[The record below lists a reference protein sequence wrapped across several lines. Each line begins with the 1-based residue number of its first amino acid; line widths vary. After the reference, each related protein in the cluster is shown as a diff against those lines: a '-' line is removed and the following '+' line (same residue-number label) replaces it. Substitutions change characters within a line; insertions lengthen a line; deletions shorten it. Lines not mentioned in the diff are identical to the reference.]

1 MPSPRKLLEELVKAK
16 GAIKAADLAAFIAH
30 YSRYDDSALAE
41 ELTRV
46 KAMFG
51 LGQRKK
57 TVALTPPAG
66 LKAKEAVP
74 IVLAYVRE
82 EKGKAISLSK
92 EEKGSFSA
100 MVDALDRHFGA
111 GFTKRVIEELN
122 ALPNGSS
129 SLHYKR

>member
-1 MPSPRKLLEELVKAK
+1 MDKPERLLQELVKLRK
-16 GAIKAADLAAFIAH
+16 TISAAELRTFIAH
-30 YSRYDDSALAE
+30 YSSLSDSALAD

-51 LGQRKK
+51 LGAKKK
-57 TVALTPPAG
+57 TSLTPPAG

-82 EKGKAISLSK
+82 EKGQPISLSK
-92 EEKGSFSA
+92 EERGSFGA
-100 MVDALDRHFGA
+100 MVEALDRRFGA

-122 ALPNGSS
+122 ALPNGSH